1 MSLSNHIVQYRHFPF
16 ILKLW
21 FNCTSHP
28 SRAVLWML
36 LALYLGRPEA
46 EGCRLDVSFL
56 FVHQQQRFVL
66 YQTEILPCGHMSE
79 SEWLTPADMTP
90 TPPGHTHTVRHIS
103 TKHTQT
109 LKILNKN
116 AELQKSTNKLKS
128 GWLKKRVH
136 LYHVHWISYE
146 AALMDS
152 FYINHQMTMWNMN
165 VVAASNS

>member
-1 MSLSNHIVQYRHFPF
+1 MIQLHITSFTGSVVDVVGSVPWKAWSRRLSTWRQLSLCPSAAAICP
-16 ILKLW
+16 LSDWDTSLW
-21 FNCTSHP
+21 SHVWVWMADP
-28 SRAVLWML
+28 SGYDSHSTW
-36 LALYLGRPEA
+36 
-46 EGCRLDVSFL
+46 
-56 FVHQQQRFVL
+56 
-66 YQTEILPCGHMSE
+66 T
-79 SEWLTPADMTP
+79 
-90 TPPGHTHTVRHIS
+90 HTHTVRHIS